1 MESSIS
7 IFYQTI
13 DNLFQPLLLFGIL
26 FALLQFSVNQI
37 GNQRQTRLGRI
48 LSVLSVTQGVWFFLL
63 CLLGL
68 YIVFKLVNTFIG
80 WALTS
85 PITTRITSDITNYL
99 FGQNITEIWEQP
111 IPTSIDYQMGIGALV
126 ILVALLISI
135 VLIIKHLLKHRRS
148 KKFDW
153 F

>member
-135 VLIIKHLLKHRRS
+135 VLIIKHLLKHRRG

>member
-1 MESSIS
+1 MS

-13 DNLFQPLLLFGIL
+13 TDMVLPLLLFGIL
-26 FALLQFSVNQI
+26 FALLQFSINQI

-63 CLLGL
+63 CSLGL
-68 YIVFKLVNTFIG
+68 YIVFKLINTFIG

-85 PITTRITSDITNYL
+85 PITTRITSDITNYM
-99 FGQNITEIWEQP
+99 FGHNITEICGQP
-111 IPTSIDYQMGIGALV
+111 IPTSIDYQMGIGAGI

-135 VLIIKHLLKHRRS
+135 VLIIKHLLNHRRS
-148 KKFDW
+148 RKTDW